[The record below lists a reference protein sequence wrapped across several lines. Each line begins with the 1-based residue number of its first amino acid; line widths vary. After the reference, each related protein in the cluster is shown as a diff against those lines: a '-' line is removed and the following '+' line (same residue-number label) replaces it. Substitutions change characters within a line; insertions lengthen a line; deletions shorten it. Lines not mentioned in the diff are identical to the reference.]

1 MLFALC
7 LNQPSKNISTGI
19 KMTDLK
25 GNIAFVTG
33 ASGGIGRAVTK
44 KLHALG
50 AHVFISGSN
59 ESKLEAL
66 GAELKNNY
74 TIKVCNLHDI
84 KAAEQL
90 LVDMEKIDILVCNAG
105 ITRDTLA
112 IKMTDEDFGSVIDV
126 NLKANFALNR
136 EAIKKMMRNRYG
148 RIVNISSIVAVS
160 GNPGQANYCASKAG
174 LIGMTKS
181 LAYEV
186 ASRGITVNA
195 VAPGF
200 IASNMTDILTDEQ
213 KTAIMNKIPLKAMGS
228 PEDVA
233 NAVAF
238 LASAESSYITGQTI
252 HVNGGM
258 LMV

>member
-1 MLFALC
+1 MTNLNGKTAL
-7 LNQPSKNISTGI
+7 I
-19 KMTDLK
+19 
-25 GNIAFVTG
+25 TG
-33 ASGGIGRAVTK
+33 ASGSIGRAITK
-44 KLHALG
+44 KLHGLG

-59 ESKLEAL
+59 QEKLVEL
-66 GAELKNNY
+66 GKELENNY
-74 TIKVCNLHDI
+74 TIKPCNLSDI

-90 LVDMEKIDILVCNAG
+90 IADIEKLDILVCNAG
-105 ITRDTLA
+105 INRDNLA
-112 IKMTDEDFGSVIDV
+112 IRMTDEDFSAVIDI
-126 NLKANFALNR
+126 NLKTNFVLNR
-136 EAIKKMMRNRYG
+136 EAIKKMMKNRYG
-148 RIVNISSIVAVS
+148 RIINISSVVGVS

-200 IASNMTDILTDEQ
+200 ITSNMTDALTDNQ
-213 KTAIMNKIPLKAMGS
+213 KEMIVQKIPAKVLGT
-228 PEDVA
+228 PDDVA
-233 NAVAF
+233 NVVVF